1 MKKIFLCLVSICFIL
16 TGCGKQDEKTVLK
29 EFQEM
34 VDNSK
39 SYYLSGNMELVNN
52 EDVYTYDV
60 MVSYKKEDYYKIELT
75 NVINNHR
82 QIILRNDEG
91 VYIVTPSLNKSFKF
105 QSDWPYNNSQVYLL
119 SSLLDDISNDED
131 RKFEIDED
139 GYVFISSVNYP
150 NNPKLV
156 NQKVYIGQSIN
167 SLDHRKKQH
176 YKESK
181 YHKNDTTY
189 FHNALKKYSEQDFIW
204 EILEELTSLEE
215 LNSREIYWI
224 EYYQSTNKEKGYNLI
239 LATNPIFPRIAT
251 LNRIKWAGLDP
262 NDFMYI
268 STYENSHYSKPSI
281 KYYEE
286 ILNKL
291 NLNKE
296 ECLMIGNDTSE
307 DYVITNLD
315 IPCIILKENLINKNN
330 LDLDFSTLDEY
341 YLNTKNYP
349 KIK

>member
-1 MKKIFLCLVSICFIL
+1 MIKNILFDLDGTLLNMDQDKFLELYMLSLYNYSKEEYKDINELINLIKKGV
-16 TGCGKQDEKTVLK
+16 
-29 EFQEM
+29 
-34 VDNSK
+34 
-39 SYYLSGNMELVNN
+39 YLMVNN
-52 EDVYTYDV
+52 NG
-60 MVSYKKEDYYKIELT
+60 KLT
-75 NVINNHR
+75 NEEVFYNHF
-82 QIILRNDEG
+82 
-91 VYIVTPSLNKSFKF
+91 KSF
-105 QSDWPYNNSQVYLL
+105 
-119 SSLLDDISNDED
+119 
-131 RKFEIDED
+131 
-139 GYVFISSVNYP
+139 
-150 NNPKLV
+150 
-156 NQKVYIGQSIN
+156 
-167 SLDHRKKQH
+167 
-176 YKESK
+176 
-181 YHKNDTTY
+181 HKDNTD
-189 FHNALKKYSEQDFIW
+189 ALLKKYEEYYNSDFIITK
-204 EILEELTSLEE
+204 ESTSLKKVVPLLIKE
-215 LNSREIYWI
+215 L
-224 EYYQSTNKEKGYNLI
+224 KEKGYNLI

-268 STYENSHYSKPSI
+268 STYENSHYSKPNI

>member
-1 MKKIFLCLVSICFIL
+1 MIKNILFDLDGTLLNMDQDKFLELYMLSLYNYSKEEYKDVYELIDLIKKGV
-16 TGCGKQDEKTVLK
+16 
-29 EFQEM
+29 
-34 VDNSK
+34 
-39 SYYLSGNMELVNN
+39 YLMVNN
-52 EDVYTYDV
+52 NG
-60 MVSYKKEDYYKIELT
+60 KLT
-75 NVINNHR
+75 NEEVFYNHF
-82 QIILRNDEG
+82 
-91 VYIVTPSLNKSFKF
+91 KSF
-105 QSDWPYNNSQVYLL
+105 
-119 SSLLDDISNDED
+119 
-131 RKFEIDED
+131 
-139 GYVFISSVNYP
+139 
-150 NNPKLV
+150 
-156 NQKVYIGQSIN
+156 
-167 SLDHRKKQH
+167 
-176 YKESK
+176 
-181 YHKNDTTY
+181 HKDNTD
-189 FHNALKKYSEQDFIW
+189 ALLKKYEEYYNSDFIITK
-204 EILEELTSLEE
+204 ESTSLKKVAPLLIKE
-215 LNSREIYWI
+215 L
-224 EYYQSTNKEKGYNLI
+224 KEKGYNLI

-268 STYENSHYSKPSI
+268 STYENSHYSKPNI

>member
-1 MKKIFLCLVSICFIL
+1 MIKNILFDLDGTLLNMDQDKFLELYMLSLYNYSKEEYKDVYELIDLIKKGV
-16 TGCGKQDEKTVLK
+16 
-29 EFQEM
+29 
-34 VDNSK
+34 
-39 SYYLSGNMELVNN
+39 YLMVNN
-52 EDVYTYDV
+52 NG
-60 MVSYKKEDYYKIELT
+60 KLT
-75 NVINNHR
+75 NEEVFYNHF
-82 QIILRNDEG
+82 
-91 VYIVTPSLNKSFKF
+91 KSF
-105 QSDWPYNNSQVYLL
+105 
-119 SSLLDDISNDED
+119 
-131 RKFEIDED
+131 
-139 GYVFISSVNYP
+139 
-150 NNPKLV
+150 
-156 NQKVYIGQSIN
+156 
-167 SLDHRKKQH
+167 
-176 YKESK
+176 
-181 YHKNDTTY
+181 HKDNTD
-189 FHNALKKYSEQDFIW
+189 ALLKKYEEYYNSDFNITK
-204 EILEELTSLEE
+204 ESTSLKKVAPLLIKE
-215 LNSREIYWI
+215 L
-224 EYYQSTNKEKGYNLI
+224 KEKGYNLI

-268 STYENSHYSKPSI
+268 STYENSHYSKPNI

-349 KIK
+349 KVK

>member
-1 MKKIFLCLVSICFIL
+1 MIKNILFDLDGTLLNMDQDKFLELYMLSLYNYSKEEYKDVYELINLIKKGV
-16 TGCGKQDEKTVLK
+16 
-29 EFQEM
+29 
-34 VDNSK
+34 
-39 SYYLSGNMELVNN
+39 YLMVNN
-52 EDVYTYDV
+52 NGN
-60 MVSYKKEDYYKIELT
+60 LT
-75 NVINNHR
+75 NEEVFYNHFK
-82 QIILRNDEG
+82 
-91 VYIVTPSLNKSFKF
+91 SLHKDKT
-105 QSDWPYNNSQVYLL
+105 DYL
-119 SSLLDDISNDED
+119 
-131 RKFEIDED
+131 
-139 GYVFISSVNYP
+139 
-150 NNPKLV
+150 
-156 NQKVYIGQSIN
+156 
-167 SLDHRKKQH
+167 
-176 YKESK
+176 
-181 YHKNDTTY
+181 
-189 FHNALKKYSEQDFIW
+189 LKKYEEYYNSDFIITK
-204 EILEELTSLEE
+204 ESTSLKKVAPLLIKE
-215 LNSREIYWI
+215 L
-224 EYYQSTNKEKGYNLI
+224 KEKGYNLI

-268 STYENSHYSKPSI
+268 STYENSHYSKPNI

>member
-1 MKKIFLCLVSICFIL
+1 MIKNILFDLDGTLLNMDQDKFLELYMLSLYNYSKEEYKDVYELIDLIKKGV
-16 TGCGKQDEKTVLK
+16 
-29 EFQEM
+29 
-34 VDNSK
+34 
-39 SYYLSGNMELVNN
+39 YLMVNN
-52 EDVYTYDV
+52 NG
-60 MVSYKKEDYYKIELT
+60 KLT
-75 NVINNHR
+75 NEEVFYNHF
-82 QIILRNDEG
+82 
-91 VYIVTPSLNKSFKF
+91 KSF
-105 QSDWPYNNSQVYLL
+105 
-119 SSLLDDISNDED
+119 
-131 RKFEIDED
+131 
-139 GYVFISSVNYP
+139 
-150 NNPKLV
+150 
-156 NQKVYIGQSIN
+156 
-167 SLDHRKKQH
+167 
-176 YKESK
+176 
-181 YHKNDTTY
+181 HKDNTD
-189 FHNALKKYSEQDFIW
+189 ALLKKYEEYYNSDFIITK
-204 EILEELTSLEE
+204 ESTSLKKVAPLLIKE
-215 LNSREIYWI
+215 L
-224 EYYQSTNKEKGYNLI
+224 KEKGYNLI

-268 STYENSHYSKPSI
+268 STYENSHYSKPNI

-349 KIK
+349 KVK

>member
-1 MKKIFLCLVSICFIL
+1 MIKNILFDLDGTLLNMDQDKFLELYMLSLYNYSKEEYKDINELIDLIKKGV
-16 TGCGKQDEKTVLK
+16 
-29 EFQEM
+29 
-34 VDNSK
+34 
-39 SYYLSGNMELVNN
+39 YLMVNN
-52 EDVYTYDV
+52 NG
-60 MVSYKKEDYYKIELT
+60 KLT
-75 NVINNHR
+75 NEEVFYNHF
-82 QIILRNDEG
+82 
-91 VYIVTPSLNKSFKF
+91 KSF
-105 QSDWPYNNSQVYLL
+105 
-119 SSLLDDISNDED
+119 
-131 RKFEIDED
+131 
-139 GYVFISSVNYP
+139 
-150 NNPKLV
+150 
-156 NQKVYIGQSIN
+156 
-167 SLDHRKKQH
+167 
-176 YKESK
+176 
-181 YHKNDTTY
+181 HKDNTDTL
-189 FHNALKKYSEQDFIW
+189 LKKYEEYYNSDFIITK
-204 EILEELTSLEE
+204 ESTSLKKVAPLLIKE
-215 LNSREIYWI
+215 L
-224 EYYQSTNKEKGYNLI
+224 KEKGYNLI

-268 STYENSHYSKPSI
+268 STYENSHYSKPNI